1 MPLADRGLLTVI
13 IASCQRGANTLVLA
27 AEPIEV
33 NECNCSI
40 CRRYGVLWAY
50 YAIGDVTP
58 TAGAADIYSWDDR
71 SIAFHRCS
79 TCGCV
84 THWAPIDR
92 NEQNG
97 SERTPLGSSHPR
109 RSQSPSSRWRGHGS
123 VPRLSAAL
131 GEVPVDQHGRDFH
144 KPGRSN
150 ATRTP
155 GFEAGQRHADVAH
168 SGSKTP

>member
-13 IASCQRGANTLVLA
+13 IAACHRGANTLVLA

-50 YAIGDVTP
+50 YAIGGVTP
-58 TAGAADIYSWDDR
+58 TAGAADVYSWDDR

-92 NEQNG
+92 NTNRMG
-97 SERTPLGSSHPR
+97 VNARLLDPHI
-109 RSQSPSSRWRGHGS
+109 GS

-150 ATRTP
+150 ATRHRD
-155 GFEAGQRHADVAH
+155 FEAGQRHADVAH